1 MSGALFL
8 IILLFLK
15 ILLFCILFKLI
26 PGAGLSVDELAA
38 AAPHTIH
45 FLLQTAAVP
54 EFHFFVP
61 SFPSLHF
68 MMRRQNIFN
77 IQKDPA
83 MVQPWENVGVGIK
96 LLCHPRNLLQVCVRP
111 ELVRQKLLSEELL
124 VELKPAIDIS
134 LYSCQRDQDHY
145 WMSTYLWCLEPII
158 FHCFS

>member
-15 ILLFCILFKLI
+15 KLLFCILFKLI

-77 IQKDPA
+77 IQKHPA

-96 LLCHPRNLLQVCVRP
+96 LLCHPCNLLQVCVRP

-124 VELKPAIDIS
+124 VELKPTIDIVVQ
-134 LYSCQRDQDHY
+134 CQRDQDHY
-145 WMSTYLWCLEPII
+145 WTSTYLWCLKPII
-158 FHCFS
+158 FHCFL

>member
-15 ILLFCILFKLI
+15 NLLFCILFKLI

-77 IQKDPA
+77 IQKHPA
-83 MVQPWENVGVGIK
+83 LFQP
-96 LLCHPRNLLQVCVRP
+96 
-111 ELVRQKLLSEELL
+111 
-124 VELKPAIDIS
+124 
-134 LYSCQRDQDHY
+134 
-145 WMSTYLWCLEPII
+145 
-158 FHCFS
+158 

>member
-1 MSGALFL
+1 MPGALFL
-8 IILLFLK
+8 I

-83 MVQPWENVGVGIK
+83 MVQP
-96 LLCHPRNLLQVCVRP
+96 
-111 ELVRQKLLSEELL
+111 
-124 VELKPAIDIS
+124 
-134 LYSCQRDQDHY
+134 
-145 WMSTYLWCLEPII
+145 
-158 FHCFS
+158 